1 MNINVIYWTMINL
14 WVEHKTKGFKINSL
28 LIELT
33 PRSSYL
39 VMWTKMSNAV
49 FTWLLSLHYEME
61 TLWGREGINVSH
73 SGNNVPSLMK
83 TFSVHYSHWYVVCLL
98 HLHFFDSLPC
108 VLLCVYTLWNVN
120 RSLSFWNRASLTSL
134 NYSSGNKFLTP
145 FPPFVWI
152 TF

>member
-1 MNINVIYWTMINL
+1 MINL

-39 VMWTKMSNAV
+39 VMWTKMSNAI

-73 SGNNVPSLMK
+73 SGNNVPSLLWK
-83 TFSVHYSHWYVVCLL
+83 
-98 HLHFFDSLPC
+98 HFLYIIVIDM
-108 VLLCVYTLWNVN
+108 
-120 RSLSFWNRASLTSL
+120 
-134 NYSSGNKFLTP
+134 
-145 FPPFVWI
+145 
-152 TF
+152 